1 MKCTY
6 CGNEM
11 SEGARFCGKCG
22 KDVKEALS
30 YCHKCGTKLNPNSM
44 FCNRC
49 GVIITGKRKKR
60 MCKLYSLIML
70 AIFAL
75 VVLFTPAV
83 RIAGEHYNATYD
95 VRTYINKGYASLTWD
110 RTGEI
115 NNDDQKILLVIAGV
129 CIALL
134 LASAGLRFVNKWWAS
149 LIPAA
154 VSGIMLLIGDVMALS
169 FSDNSVA
176 HLGIGFAF
184 HFVFILFLLGSFW
197 LDRARTRY
205 RKTDDSYQKYKIT
218 PIDIITIAIYG
229 VFLVSTL
236 IFSIVS
242 FSRGISE
249 NSEIFLE
256 TPEKKYKN
264 WREMVCE
271 EAKKKCEDN
280 GYSTDGYY
288 VRKVA
293 NDDNGRFIVLLYRND
308 YSQIYAVFIQNP
320 DIYTGEFQL
329 YENEPVR
336 TAYSMESAIEKAKP
350 SKWGKEN
357 YTYQKILNSYN
368 QMHEGGEV
376 SDIFYWDW

>member
-22 KDVKEALS
+22 KDVKETVS

-49 GVIITGKRKKR
+49 GVKITGKQKKR

-83 RIAGEHYNATYD
+83 RVAGEHYNAAYD
-95 VRTYINKGYASLTWD
+95 VRTYIDKGYASLTWD

-115 NNDDQKILLVIAGV
+115 NNDNQKILLIIAGV

-134 LASAGLRFVNKWWAS
+134 LASVGLRFVNKWWAS

-169 FSDNSVA
+169 FSDNSA
-176 HLGIGFAF
+176 AYLGVGFAF
-184 HFVFILFLLGSFW
+184 HFVCILFLLGSFW
-197 LDRARTRY
+197 LDRARTKY
-205 RKTDDSYQKYKIT
+205 RRTDDSSQKYKIT
-218 PIDIITIAIYG
+218 PIDIITIALYG
-229 VFLVSTL
+229 IIFALTL
-236 IFSIVS
+236 IFSIAS
-242 FSRGISE
+242 SSPAISK

-288 VRKVA
+288 VRKVT

-308 YSQIYAVFIQNP
+308 YSQIYAIYIENP
-320 DIYTGEFQL
+320 NIYTGNFL
-329 YENEPVR
+329 YFEKDPVR
-336 TAYSMESAIEKAKP
+336 TAYSIDSAIEKATP
-350 SKWGKEN
+350 PEWGDEN
-357 YTYQKILNSYN
+357 YTYQAILNSYN
-368 QMHEGGEV
+368 HMCEGDEV
-376 SDIFYWDW
+376 SVFY

>member
-11 SEGARFCGKCG
+11 SEGARFCGKCGKCG

-75 VVLFTPAV
+75 VVLFTPTV
-83 RIAGEHYNATYD
+83 QVAGEHYNVTYD
-95 VRTYINKGYASLTWD
+95 VRTYINKGCASLMWD

-115 NNDDQKILLVIAGV
+115 SSNSRSILFIIGVICIVLVLV
-129 CIALL
+129 
-134 LASAGLRFVNKWWAS
+134 SAGLRFVNKWWAS

-154 VSGIMLLIGDVMALS
+154 ASGIMLVIGDVLVMEFTHSSIAY
-169 FSDNSVA
+169 
-176 HLGIGFAF
+176 LGVGFAF
-184 HFVFILFLLGSFW
+184 HCVCILLLLGSFW
-197 LDRARTRY
+197 LDRARTKY
-205 RKTDDSYQKYKIT
+205 RKADDSYQKYKIT

-308 YSQIYAVFIQNP
+308 YSQIYAIYIENP
-320 DIYTGEFQL
+320 NIYTGNFL
-329 YENEPVR
+329 YFKKDPVR
-336 TAYSMESAIEKAKP
+336 TAYSIESAIEKATP
-350 SKWGKEN
+350 PEWGEEN
-357 YTYQKILNSYN
+357 YTYQAILNSYN
-368 QMHEGGEV
+368 HMCEGDEV
-376 SDIFYWDW
+376 PVFY